1 MIESFVGMGNRVD
14 KSQLR
19 FSIKLAYGV
28 GQAAEGLKNTAFG
41 IFVLF
46 YYNQVLGLSGTL
58 AGLALGIALVFD
70 AVSDPLAGSVSD
82 HWRSKLGRRH
92 PFLYAAILPMAVSFY
107 FLLTPPAGLGQF
119 GLFAWLL
126 AFSVIVRGA
135 MTLYYVPHVALGAEL
150 TTNFHERTAVVG
162 YRQFFGTFGGLLAVI
177 IGFGYFFA
185 SSPEFPRGQF
195 NHDAYPPYA
204 LVLSLLMALSIFVTA
219 RGTQSQIP
227 RLPQPTGPIEA
238 LSAWGVI
245 VRMMHETIDALR
257 HPSFRWLFFGVLVV
271 FLMVGV
277 DGSLNLYMNSFFWEL
292 KSSELLY
299 FYIASPIGVMI
310 GATFASKLNEWFDK
324 KPSVVWGTSWW
335 AALQIIPVVLRLLDM
350 FPQNGTQA
358 LVVTLIVIKFLQGV
372 GVVQALVTFS
382 SMIADVADEN
392 ELRTGK
398 RQEGVFFAAVS
409 FANKCTTGLGN
420 VVAGVALDLIAWP
433 RGAQIQTAADVPA
446 ATIHQLGLLYGP
458 IVAGF
463 VIVSVWCYS
472 HYHLTRE
479 RHEEIMLALS
489 DKRRERAAEA
499 A

>member
-1 MIESFVGMGNRVD
+1 MEAA
-14 KSQLR
+14 QLR
-19 FSIKLAYGV
+19 FPTKLAYGV
-28 GQAAEGLKNTAFG
+28 GQAAEGLKNGAFG

-70 AVSDPLAGSVSD
+70 AISDPLAGSVSD
-82 HWRSKLGRRH
+82 HWRSRLGRRH
-92 PFLYAAILPMAVSFY
+92 PFLYAAIIPMAVSFY
-107 FLLTPPAGLGQF
+107 FLLSPPAGLGQF
-119 GLFAWLL
+119 GLFGWLL
-126 AFSVIVRGA
+126 VFSVLVRAA

-195 NHDAYPPYA
+195 NHSAYPPYA
-204 LVLSLLMALSIFVTA
+204 LVLAILMALSIYVTA
-219 RGTQSQIP
+219 RGTRSQIP
-227 RLPQPTGPIEA
+227 RLPQPTGPIEE
-238 LSAWGVI
+238 LDAWGVLT
-245 VRMMHETIDALR
+245 RMMAETIDALR
-257 HPSFRWLFFGVLVV
+257 NPSFRWLFLGVLVV

-277 DGSLNLYMNSFFWEL
+277 DGSLNLYMNSYFWEL
-292 KSSELLY
+292 KSSDLLY

-310 GATFASKLNEWFDK
+310 GATFTSKLNQWFDK
-324 KPSVVWGTSWW
+324 KPAVVWGTSWW
-335 AALQIIPVVLRLLDM
+335 AACQIVPVVLRMFDM
-350 FPQNGTQA
+350 FPANGTNE
-358 LVVTLIVIKFLQGV
+358 LVVTLIVIKFVQGV
-372 GVVQALVTFS
+372 GVVQALVTFG

-420 VVAGVALDLIAWP
+420 IVAGVALDLISWP
-433 RGAQIQTAADVPA
+433 RGAHIQTAADVAPE
-446 ATIHQLGLLYGP
+446 TIFQLGLLYGP

-463 VIVSVWCYS
+463 VVVCVWCYS
-472 HYHLTRE
+472 KYHLTRQ
-479 RHEEIMLALS
+479 RHQEIMMALT
-489 DKRRERAAEA
+489 DKRLERADQA

>member
-1 MIESFVGMGNRVD
+1 MD
-14 KSQLR
+14 QSQLR
-19 FSIKLAYGV
+19 FPTKLAYGV

-41 IFVLF
+41 IFILF

-70 AVSDPLAGSVSD
+70 AISDPLAGSVSD

-92 PFLYAAILPMAVSFY
+92 PFLYAAILPMSISFY
-107 FLLTPPAGLGQF
+107 FLLTPPSGLSQF
-119 GLFAWLL
+119 ELFAWLL
-126 AFSVIVRGA
+126 GFSVLVRAA
-135 MTLYYVPHVALGAEL
+135 MTAYYVPHVALGAEL
-150 TTNFHERTAVVG
+150 TTNFHERTTVVG
-162 YRQFFGTFGGLLAVI
+162 YRMFFGTFGGLLAVV

-185 SSPEFPRGQF
+185 SSPQFPRGQF

-204 LVLSLLMALSIFVTA
+204 LSLSILMAISIFVTA
-219 RGTQSQIP
+219 RGTQSRIP
-227 RLPQPTGPIEA
+227 YLPQPTGPVDD
-238 LSAWGVI
+238 LNVWGVLARVI
-245 VRMMHETIDALR
+245 REMVDALR
-257 HPSFRWLFFGVLVV
+257 HPSFRWLFFGVLIV

-277 DGSLNLYMNSFFWEL
+277 DASLNLYMNTYFWEL
-292 KSSELLY
+292 RSSELLY

-335 AALQIIPVVLRLLDM
+335 AACQIIPVALRLLDA
-350 FPQNGTQA
+350 FPQNGTKA
-358 LVVTLIVIKFLQGV
+358 LVVTLIVVKFLQGV

-392 ELRTGK
+392 ELRNGK
-398 RQEGVFFAAVS
+398 RQEGIFFAAVS

-420 VVAGVALDLIAWP
+420 VIAGVALDLIAWP

-446 ATIHQLGLLYGP
+446 ETIRQLGLLYGP

-463 VIVSVWCYS
+463 VIVCVWCYS
-472 HYHLTRE
+472 HYHLTRA
-479 RHEEIMLALS
+479 RHEEIMVALTE
-489 DKRRERAAEA
+489 KRRERAEA
-499 A
+499 AA